1 MVLIWVSILAL
12 TALLYV
18 VLDGFDLGVGILF
31 LFSRKEANRRRMLAA
46 ISPVWDGNET
56 WMVLAATILFGA
68 FSKAFAAMLSAF
80 YLPVIVG
87 VCALILRGVAFEF
100 RSKAMASRALWDIA
114 FAGGSLVAT
123 FIQGV
128 AVGALAEGLPFRSGE
143 YAGGAFGWLTLFS
156 ILCGVGLCVG
166 YTLLGA
172 AWLVMKC
179 EGPLRDVGYKALPW
193 LVAGVLAF
201 LAVAFADALGQ
212 HIEIMRRWLE
222 RPYLFAFPAVGGFA
236 IIGLVDGVRR
246 RRDRTPFLMTMVIFV
261 AAFGTMAASFW
272 PYMIPFSLTI
282 RDAAS
287 PPSTLAFMAW
297 GLGLIALPL
306 ILAYT
311 AGAYRIF
318 RGKVIDGGEYE

>member
-100 RSKAMASRALWDIA
+100 RSKATASRALWDIA

-143 YAGGAFGWLTLFS
+143 YAGGAFGWLTPFS

-172 AWLVMKC
+172 AWLVLKC
-179 EGPLRDVGYKALPW
+179 EGPLRDVGYKVLPW

-222 RPYLFAFPAVGGFA
+222 RPYLFAFPAVGGLA

-246 RRDRTPFLMTMVIFV
+246 RRDRTPFLMTMVIFT

-287 PPSTLAFMAW
+287 PPSTLAFMTW